1 MKTKITLDNPI
12 HFFVP
17 FSRVDEEQRVVE
29 GYCYVN
35 ARVAS
40 DKWNLKRSA
49 LEKATQRYMEMPA
62 VRAMHQ
68 PIAAG
73 LGLGAQWD
81 DKGCL
86 LRIKVVDDQ
95 EWRKV
100 REKVYRGFSIGGRPL
115 IVRGNEVEEFEWTE
129 TSLVDRPA
137 DPEAVFTM
145 VRLDDA
151 GCAYDVVVEDDAD
164 SMTRAETAETLP
176 SPIQTSTSVPVREE
190 LAGGD
195 LSSTSPASPTRKPPV
210 RRVTRYA
217 HRLADGSDCLH
228 PERGTAIECRD
239 NKLGRVVDNRVA
251 DALLETPTFSDLAT
265 ELAEQGI
272 YQNLSSALR
281 TLLRCFL
288 IIDDA
293 DAQHQSIDEFGS
305 YLHDYLDEH
314 VAALVAGDPT
324 RRSEVLGLLE
334 RFDSPV
340 ETERAAGEQMPGDV
354 NSLVRL
360 ETSNAELV
368 QRLQQSDADLAK
380 VRAELEAAQ
389 TDLTAAK
396 EEVQRLQAQP
406 APQQKRP
413 LRFGIVERTF
423 AVNEI
428 APELLRR
435 TVLEAEHA
443 VLTQSLKNETD
454 QLRRQDGARRL
465 IAIEMEL
472 NRAS

>member
-137 DPEAVFTM
+137 DPEAIFTM
-145 VRLDDA
+145 VRLDGA
-151 GCAYDVVVEDDAD
+151 GCAYDVVVEDDAA
-164 SMTRAETAETLP
+164 STIRAEAAESLT
-176 SPIQTSTSVPVREE
+176 SSIQTSTSVPVREE

-195 LSSTSPASPTRKPPV
+195 SSSTSPALPTRKPPV

-228 PERGTAIECRD
+228 LERGAATECRD
-239 NKLGRVVDNRVA
+239 KNLGRVIDNSVA
-251 DALLETPTFSDLAT
+251 DTLLETPTYSDLVT
-265 ELAEQGI
+265 ESAEQGI
-272 YQNLSSALR
+272 YQNLPNALR

-288 IIDDA
+288 GIDDT
-293 DAQHQSIDEFGS
+293 DAQHQSVDEFGS

-314 VAALVAGDPT
+314 TAASMVDNPA
-324 RRSEVLGLLE
+324 RRIEVLSLLE
-334 RFDSPV
+334 RLGSPV
-340 ETERAAGEQMPGDV
+340 ETERAEDEPVPGDI
-354 NSLVRL
+354 NSLARL
-360 ETSNAELV
+360 ETSNTELV
-368 QRLQQSDADLAK
+368 QRLQQSDAELAK
-380 VRAELEAAQ
+380 VRTELQAAQ

-413 LRFGIVERTF
+413 IRFGIVERTF
-423 AVNEI
+423 AVNDI
-428 APELLRR
+428 APELQRR
-435 TVLEAEHA
+435 IVLEAEHA